1 MKKIGAVTIGQ
12 SPRVGV
18 IPGIMP
24 ILGEDIV
31 ITPDEQQVQQA
42 YEQWEP
48 IMKEVTPI
56 LANPYG
62 DMSEGEGA
70 AQKSKDMAADL
81 IVMDCIGF
89 TKKAKNLVDSIT
101 GKPVLLCRTCPA
113 RIVSELLG
121 VQLH

>member
-1 MKKIGAVTIGQ
+1 MKKVGAVTIGQ
-12 SPRVGV
+12 SPRVDV

-56 LANPYG
+56 TANPYG
-62 DMSEGEGA
+62 DMSGGGGGPH
-70 AQKSKDMAADL
+70 KSKCTCRRFLLSWIASDL
-81 IVMDCIGF
+81 RKRRKI
-89 TKKAKNLVDSIT
+89 
-101 GKPVLLCRTCPA
+101 
-113 RIVSELLG
+113 
-121 VQLH
+121 